1 MGDLGKLFA
10 EFKGGRGASAA
21 AIAECERHLGRE
33 LPKDYRDFMMIT
45 NGGEGFIGA
54 NSYLRLWKIEEL
66 LLLNDGYETANY
78 LPDGLLFGTDG
89 GEEAFGFDLRSSEI
103 KIVEVPFIG
112 MGWELAW
119 LLSGSFREFLFRL
132 YEA

>member
-10 EFKGGRGASAA
+10 EFKGCRGASAA
-21 AIAECERHLGRE
+21 AISECERHFGRE

-45 NGGEGFIGA
+45 NGGEGFIGP

-66 LLLNDGYETANY
+66 LLMNDGYDAANY

-89 GEEAFGFDLRSSEI
+89 GEEAFGFDLRTSEI

-112 MGWELAW
+112 MEWELAW
-119 LLSGSFREFLFRL
+119 LLSDSFRGFLLRL